1 MIRHFLAAVTMIL
14 LLIPPLHSD
23 EAEPKKMDPKKY
35 YSATSFSALLIRGNN
50 KDFTLSIDTD
60 HNLVF
65 KKDKL
70 NLKANVIYATS
81 NSEKKSEIYSS
92 SLNYN
97 RRFNTRAYFLGVAK
111 FSRNIL
117 AGYNSRFAFSTGAG
131 YSWIKKEK
139 INVSSEIALGWS
151 SENNA
156 ERLVQQ
162 IFGSVFQTIKKKV
175 KASFVSSVFSSEMLY
190 NLTDSASFSHQEI
203 LFLNFEELEA
213 YRINSNSSISAE
225 INKHFALKTSLQL
238 SYENIP
244 VTGYD
249 KTDLYILSSLVFKL

>member
-1 MIRHFLAAVTMIL
+1 MIRHFLPAVLMIIFL
-14 LLIPPLHSD
+14 SPSLHSD
-23 EAEPKKMDPKKY
+23 EAEAKKKDPKKY
-35 YSATSFSALLIRGNN
+35 NSATSFSALLIRGNN

-65 KKDKL
+65 KKDKF

-81 NSEKKSEIYSS
+81 NSVKKSEIYSS

-97 RRFNTRAYFLGVAK
+97 RKFNTRAYFLGMAT

-131 YSWIKKEK
+131 YSWIKRDK

-156 ERLVQQ
+156 ERMIQQ
-162 IFGSVFQTIKKKV
+162 IIGNVFQTIKKKV
-175 KASFVSSVFSSEMLY
+175 KASFVSSVFSSELLY
-190 NLTDSASFSHQEI
+190 KISDAASLSHQEI
-203 LFLNFEELEA
+203 LLLNLEEIDA
-213 YRINSNSSISAE
+213 YRINSNSSISAA

-244 VTGYD
+244 VMGYE